1 MFRALRAFPPSAMGR
16 TMYLRPRRSRRVTVS
31 TARNEYVRPDHLW
44 RAAGCDRGAQT
55 SPAHAAG
62 RRARIR
68 SSPSALRGDPR
79 AGLARDA
86 VWTPAGAVRRERGAV
101 LREVDL
107 DAEWGLR
114 ATGGEDG

>member
-68 SSPSALRGDPR
+68 SSPSALRGDRR

-86 VWTPAGAVRRERGAV
+86 VWTQPEPY
-101 LREVDL
+101 
-107 DAEWGLR
+107 DASVAQFYARWILMP
-114 ATGGEDG
+114 DGDF